1 VVRNFSLFDM
11 VPDLN
16 YSSQDIASAAARAA
30 QNPDDGVFMGR
41 AWRAEREALYLPTKP
56 GLPPTLQEIRAAV
69 PSDGLSVNALI
80 RLFWDRLE
88 GRGAIDTF
96 IKDVKT
102 VARQD
107 PITNLIFSKM

>member
-56 GLPPTLQEIRAAV
+56 GLPLTLQEIRAAV